1 MRRQHGE
8 AHLERFERIALEQA
22 ADSRQ
27 VAAVAAVA
35 AVADVRQEV
44 GTIEHGMNEP
54 DVGRLQFPQ
63 RQAVSLNHLHENR
76 SGKRV

>member
-8 AHLERFERIALEQA
+8 AHIERFERIALEQA

-27 VAAVAAVA
+27 VAAVA
-35 AVADVRQEV
+35 DVRKEV

-63 RQAVSLNHLHENR
+63 RQAVTLNHLHENR